1 MTQTSPTKDAS
12 HFFAQLSRMKLIY
25 RWPLMRNVQKEN
37 ISEHS
42 LQVAM
47 VAHALALIENRKFGG
62 GLNPERAALMALY
75 HDATEVLTGDLPTPV
90 KYHNPAIAREYKQ
103 IEKAAEQRLLD
114 MLPEEFLDDFRP
126 LLDSE
131 HQDAEHARVVKA
143 ADTLCAYT
151 KCLEELSAGNHE
163 FELARRRL
171 LTMLDERMTPAVRY
185 FLDTFI
191 PSFSLTLDEMS
202 GAG

>member
-1 MTQTSPTKDAS
+1 M
-12 HFFAQLSRMKLIY
+12 
-25 RWPLMRNVQKEN
+25 
-37 ISEHS
+37 
-42 LQVAM
+42 
-47 VAHALALIENRKFGG
+47 
-62 GLNPERAALMALY
+62 
-75 HDATEVLTGDLPTPV
+75 TGDLPTPV

-103 IEKAAEQRLLD
+103 IEKAAEQRLLA

-191 PSFSLTLDEMS
+191 PSFSLTLDS
-202 GAG
+202 YNFV

>member
-1 MTQTSPTKDAS
+1 MSQTAPAGS

-47 VAHALALIENRKFGG
+47 LAHALALIENRKFGG
-62 GLNPERAALMALY
+62 HLNPERAALMALY

-90 KYHNPAIAREYKQ
+90 KYHNPAIAREYKE
-103 IEKAAEQRLLD
+103 IEKAAEQRLLA
-114 MLPEEFLDDFRP
+114 MLPAEFLEDFRP

-131 HQDAEHARVVKA
+131 HQDAEHVRVVKA

-171 LTMLDERMTPAVRY
+171 LAMLDERMTPAVAY
-185 FLDTFI
+185 FIDTFI